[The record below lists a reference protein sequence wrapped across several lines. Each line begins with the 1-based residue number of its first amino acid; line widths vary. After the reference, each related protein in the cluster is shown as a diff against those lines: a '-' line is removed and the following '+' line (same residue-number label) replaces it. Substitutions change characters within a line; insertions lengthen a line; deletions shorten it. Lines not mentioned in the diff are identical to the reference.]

1 MVAVLRISRDAN
13 CGKTSARIG
22 TRPASRVST
31 SERVSAAP
39 ISRPSS
45 PTSKDRSSGSRSTA
59 TTYAARSPRRL
70 TSTPQSVQPAMTV
83 ASGRSSMRASA
94 SARSA
99 GLANPS
105 TLVGDHV
112 RGGRGHPL
120 GERGL
125 RLPATGSAQAASRI
139 GR

>member
-13 CGKTSARIG
+13 CGNTSARIG

-39 ISRPSS
+39 ISSVS
-45 PTSKDRSSGSRSTA
+45 WPTSKDRSSGSRSTA
-59 TTYAARSPRRL
+59 TTYGARSPRRL

-83 ASGRSSMRASA
+83 ASGRSSIRASA

-105 TLVGDHV
+105 TRVATTSGAGV
-112 RGGRGHPL
+112 PTRSANPS
-120 GERGL
+120 
-125 RLPATGSAQAASRI
+125 PASGSGSAQAASRI